1 MRTLGYGVGVGLTA
15 VASILLL
22 RHLGVADFG
31 RFMTVTSLI
40 AIVGGVTEAGLTA
53 VGARDLAR
61 LPSERRPGLLGN
73 LIGLRLILTPFGVA
87 AAVLFA
93 LAVDYDDVLVWDAAS
108 RCGLFLVSVQATI
121 ALPLTVELKI
131 GRLTVA
137 ELLKHVVMLAAIAL
151 LVAAGLPC
159 FRSTACR
166 SPQEQRCW
174 P

>member
-1 MRTLGYGVGVGLTA
+1 M
-15 VASILLL
+15 
-22 RHLGVADFG
+22 
-31 RFMTVTSLI
+31 
-40 AIVGGVTEAGLTA
+40 
-53 VGARDLAR
+53 
-61 LPSERRPGLLGN
+61 
-73 LIGLRLILTPFGVA
+73 
-87 AAVLFA
+87 LFA
-93 LAVDYDDVLVWDAAS
+93 LAVDYDDVLVYGTLLAGV
-108 RCGLFLVSVQATI
+108 GLFLVSVQATI